1 MKAIV
6 RAYLTVLLALA
17 ASLLLVAG
25 CGGPKMTYDQPAVPT
40 GYYETAWVEPQIV
53 MSDSIFTLIRAPRID
68 SIYVEADEVAA
79 PWSPSLEFVV
89 PTDTCFVSMVLQFLE
104 GDRPPIPLI
113 VRYLPKGNYKLT
125 VMEPLKFGD
134 TLYLD
139 SYQVRGSVCGV
150 RKSLPVVR

>member
-1 MKAIV
+1 MKDV
-6 RAYLTVLLALA
+6 VTRRLVVLLAVVT
-17 ASLLLVAG
+17 LLLLAVG
-25 CGGPKMTYDQPAVPT
+25 CGGPKTTYDQPVVPA

-53 MSDSIFTLIRAPRID
+53 LSDSIFTLIRAARVD
-68 SIYVEADEVAA
+68 SIYVQGEDGSA

-104 GDRPPIPLI
+104 GNRPPIPLI

-125 VMEPLKFGD
+125 VTEPLKFGD
-134 TLYLD
+134 TLYTE

-150 RKSLPVVR
+150 RKTLPGIR